1 MTKKNIVSETPPIR
15 PSRRTRRPEL
25 FRNIVAT
32 LTDLDYRG
40 EQARKG
46 NCHYWLYFVGERPFF
61 YARGW
66 AVYIDF
72 AHNDLKDVLST
83 VKGIVPPAGATI
95 NSKFEHF
102 QFRRSFSKKNG
113 SVHTEYEAWRFEF
126 LDQAALESFLNICNE
141 YVKGGLESAKQCAA
155 TYELKPLL
163 STTKSIIS
171 ESRIGQQQFKKGLLK
186 YWKTCAV
193 TGCTVSS
200 ILKASHIKAWSI
212 SSPIERL
219 DPFNGLLLSPN
230 LDALFDSG
238 LVTFGDDGSLI
249 ISPVLSDQDVTFL
262 GLNKEMK
269 LRKVNGAHKT
279 YLLHHRE
286 NKFRRES

>member
-1 MTKKNIVSETPPIR
+1 MTSEIPVPVKLLKKKSPHFFRKIVEALNNL
-15 PSRRTRRPEL
+15 EY
-25 FRNIVAT
+25 RNEPV
-32 LTDLDYRG
+32 RG
-40 EQARKG
+40 G
-46 NCHYWLYFVGERPFF
+46 HYWLYSFGEVPFF

-66 AVYIDF
+66 AIYIDF

-83 VKGIVPPAGATI
+83 VKGILPPAGATI

-102 QFRRSFSKKNG
+102 QLRRSFVTKNDII
-113 SVHTEYEAWRFEF
+113 HTEYEAWRFEF

-141 YVKGGLESAKQCAA
+141 YVKGGLEAAKQCAA
-155 TYELKPLL
+155 KYEIKPLL
-163 STTKSIIS
+163 STTKSIVS

-193 TGCTVSS
+193 TGCTLSS
-200 ILKASHIKAWSI
+200 VLKASHIKPWAI

-230 LDALFDSG
+230 LDVLFDSG
-238 LVTFGDDGSLI
+238 LITFDDDGSLV
-249 ISPVLSDQDVTFL
+249 ISPVISDEDRTSL
-262 GLNKEMK
+262 GLTEQMK
-269 LRKVNGAHKT
+269 LRKVNGAHKG

-286 NKFRRES
+286 NNFRGES